1 MNMATLSFASFL
13 VLAAQQSI
21 QPGAMTIKGNDVTI
35 RGCVRAVDPA
45 AAAVPSQLVW
55 SRNNVMIT
63 GIPNVD
69 IPNAVGTSGS
79 GRQRFFYWLDDDE
92 DLSKHVGQMVELKGD
107 LKNFE
112 KGEVEIDRH
121 GDTTEIEVKWGGKEQ
136 KARVPTA
143 WLRGTGLDKDQEY
156 DILARRIDV
165 DDIRVLGACSA
176 SF

>member
-1 MNMATLSFASFL
+1 MNIATLSFATL
-13 VLAAQQSI
+13 LAVSAQQTL
-21 QPGAMTIKGNDVTI
+21 QPGAMTIKGDNVTI

-45 AAAVPSQLVW
+45 TAAVPSQLVW

-79 GRQRFFYWLDDDE
+79 GRQRFFYWLDDDD
-92 DLSKHVGQMVELKGD
+92 DLSKHVGQMVEVKGD

-136 KARVPTA
+136 KVQIPTA
-143 WLRGTGLDKDQEY
+143 WLRGSGLDKDQNY
-156 DILARRIDV
+156 DILGRRIDV
-165 DDIRVLGACSA
+165 DNVRVLGACNP
-176 SF
+176 